1 MARLFPALFPAL
13 LSLMAPMP
21 GAAQPSVTPGELQ
34 RPNVV
39 VIVRHASAP
48 GLSDPPGFRLGDC
61 ATQRNLDAAGRQQA
75 TDLGAAWKTAG
86 FRPTRVMSSAWC
98 RCQETARLMNFGPVR
113 VEPLLNSFFEAD
125 DATRTAQTE
134 RLSRLIDGLDPRPLS
149 DGHASGRDRRADRPW
164 GSHRGRRGHRIA
176 RAGRTAPRAGAG
188 LGIQENPLHCR

>member
-134 RLSRLIDGLDPRPLS
+134 RLSRLIDGLDPKGGPYLMVTHQVVIGALT
-149 DGHASGRDRRADRPW
+149 GHGA
-164 GSHRGRRGHRIA
+164 
-176 RAGRTAPRAGAG
+176 RTAGGVAIELPAQGGQRRVRV
-188 LGIQENPLHCR
+188 LD